1 MRTLYAMLAMTVI
14 GCSHGTT
21 GAQHPKAD
29 DSQQAAEAEAAMHKL
44 HHAWDTM
51 DMAAVEDAISDDGFL
66 TTFEYTESGEAV
78 RLSNKKELVAWL
90 THQFA
95 DIKAAGG
102 ATAAIP
108 QRKMEC
114 KASDGVAYCSE
125 ECDIYI
131 ARPDGK
137 VALSPHRGT
146 SILRKGPNGWKF
158 VHWHVSE
165 AAPVRIVAADSPEV
179 AGKLSSSSHSHE
191 H

>member
-1 MRTLYAMLAMTVI
+1 MRTMYAMLATVLI

-21 GAQHPKAD
+21 GPQNPKATD
-29 DSQQAAEAEAAMHKL
+29 AQEAAEAEATMHKL
-44 HHAWDTM
+44 HHAWDMM
-51 DMAAVEDAISDDGFL
+51 DMSAVENAISDDGFL

-78 RLSNKKELVAWL
+78 RLATKKDLVAWL
-90 THQFA
+90 TQQFA
-95 DIKAAGG
+95 AIKAAGG

-114 KASDGVAYCSE
+114 KASGGIAYCSE
-125 ECDIYI
+125 ECDIFI
-131 ARPDGK
+131 GKPDGK

-165 AAPVRIVAADSPEV
+165 TAPVRLVSADDPEV
-179 AGKLSSSSHSHE
+179 VGKLNAHSHE